1 MRKTL
6 FLIMKFLSRFLNS
19 FKQHN
24 ICLTESAALQL
35 PRSEPSWRTKRERE
49 RERCAH
55 AGESKTS
62 CSRSSNVTG
71 DSQKLNK
78 VKKK

>member
-6 FLIMKFLSRFLNS
+6 FLIIKFLSRFLNS

-35 PRSEPSWRTKRERE
+35 PRVEPS
-49 RERCAH
+49 
-55 AGESKTS
+55 
-62 CSRSSNVTG
+62 
-71 DSQKLNK
+71 
-78 VKKK
+78 